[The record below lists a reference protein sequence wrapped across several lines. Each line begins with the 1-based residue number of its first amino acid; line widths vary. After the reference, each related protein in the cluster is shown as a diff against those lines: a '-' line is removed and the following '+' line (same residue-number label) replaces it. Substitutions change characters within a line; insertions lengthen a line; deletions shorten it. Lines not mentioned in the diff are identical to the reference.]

1 MYAQLDSLRTI
12 IIARPGHPA
21 RTRHDIISAI
31 SDTPHPSRDTVVHGA
46 AAPHTSPHIAR
57 VVEHAGTRPQIAY
70 PALDASTRAHNP
82 APAHATDRTC
92 PCYNDQ
98 APRRYDAVR
107 SPAGR
112 VVRPRSYGAAN
123 HSPGGGGDGEALGS
137 SSGTAAASLAAYEP
151 AVVGFPQAHR
161 SPPET
166 PPRC

>member
-1 MYAQLDSLRTI
+1 LMYAQLDSLRTI

-123 HSPGGGGDGEALGS
+123 HSPGGGGGRG
-137 SSGTAAASLAAYEP
+137 GTRVVIRHSRRKPRSIRARGGRLPTGPSIASRDAA
-151 AVVGFPQAHR
+151 
-161 SPPET
+161 
-166 PPRC
+166 